1 MDKEKR
7 YPLQILLLED
17 DENLNNEYKREIE
30 KIKSDSFKVNV
41 QAFKKYG
48 LALEFLKANYVEM
61 VVTDKN
67 IDEDDYGL
75 SLLNY
80 LKEEDFYPEAII
92 YSNAVLE
99 EKEDLKGWGIT
110 FVPNATK
117 DTLISNI
124 RKKLESN
131 SKRFGSQIFLRG
143 VFITKFVDLEL
154 EINKFLHR
162 YFLNGVDKT
171 KEHIFD
177 NYLLDSKYNSFENKS
192 IVLCKVVSSDNEY
205 KQHEDSK
212 KITKTRLNNLAIKRN
227 TIAHSGFE
235 NEAFNTRHK
244 QKDIITKE
252 MIREGLNEIKEITN
266 IVKSLTDTT
275 KESPKDK

>member
-41 QAFKKYG
+41 QAFKKYE

-67 IDEDDYGL
+67 IGEGDYSL
-75 SLLNY
+75 RLLNY
-80 LKEEDFYPEAII
+80 LKEEDLYPDTII

-110 FVPNATK
+110 FVQNATK
-117 DTLISNI
+117 DTLIYNI

-143 VFITKFVDLEL
+143 IFITKFVDLEF
-154 EINKFLHR
+154 EINKFLYR
-162 YFLNGVDKT
+162 YFLNGADKT
-171 KEHIFD
+171 KGSIFND
-177 NYLLDSKYNSFENKS
+177 YLLESKYNSFENKER
-192 IVLCKVVSSDNEY
+192 VLCKIVSLDKDYAGYSE
-205 KQHEDSK
+205 EITTSK
-212 KITKTRLNNLAIKRN
+212 LDELARKRN
-227 TIAHSGFE
+227 ILAHSNFK
-235 NEAFNTRHK
+235 NEAFNAHRK
-244 QKDIITKE
+244 QKNIMTKE
-252 MIREGLNEIKEITN
+252 KIRNGLNEIKKITN
-266 IVKSLTDTT
+266 LVKELT
-275 KESPKDK
+275 KSIK